1 VNPLTFDLF
10 LLPSQK
16 LFCLTNLRKLT
27 ISENDLNRIPPGIAN
42 LTHLVELDLS
52 KNGKGREGGRERVGW
67 REEREGGGKVG
78 GEGKEEGRE
87 GGRERK
93 RGRCYIGNQVR
104 QVMRGSEVETYLGCQ
119 LFFERN
125 CCVWCVLYFSLKPAP
140 PPAFDFLQ

>member
-1 VNPLTFDLF
+1 MEG
-10 LLPSQK
+10 
-16 LFCLTNLRKLT
+16 RK
-27 ISENDLNRIPPGIAN
+27 GGGW
-42 LTHLVELDLS
+42 
-52 KNGKGREGGRERVGW
+52 KGGRR
-67 REEREGGGKVG
+67 GGGES
-78 GEGKEEGRE
+78 EGKEEGRE